1 MIDPNKPATIVLRVP
16 QSKRAAYMA
25 AAKPGKLA
33 EWMVKTCDAAIALET
48 IRNPAPQTVT
58 VKIGDHRVPGV
69 AIQFVDRIEFIPSVE
84 CPPVLGMPVRF
95 GDQTDFGWYVALAD
109 DSPHGHKLTFWPRR

>member
-1 MIDPNKPATIVLRVP
+1 MIDHNKPAQIVLRVP

-33 EWMVKTCDAAIALET
+33 EWMVKTCDAAVALEMM
-48 IRNPAPQTVT
+48 RNPKPQGVT
-58 VKIGDHRVPGV
+58 VKIGPHRVPGL
-69 AIQFVDRIEFIPSVE
+69 AIQFMDRIEFVSSIK

-95 GDQTDFGWYVALAD
+95 GDQTDFGWYVALAA
-109 DSPHGHKLTFWPRR
+109 DSPHGTKLTFWPRR